1 MAQCKRPVIA
11 DAFEPDHN
19 STTTAAAVGKSVH
32 GLSWAILGV
41 AARTLALGGAACD
54 DARGAYQP
62 DVSVVQEASVL
73 QGQVPLDGNA
83 VPKFVDPLPT
93 FNGRRA
99 NATATLSINM
109 QEFQQKI
116 LPASVYARLPAPYN
130 AGTFLWGYNINNTG
144 PSWPAPF
151 CGRKRSGVGL
161 SKSTSSRSFFPSPST
176 STICT
181 AFGVP
186 E

>member
-130 AGTFLWGYNINNTG
+130 AGTFLWGYNIN
-144 PSWPAPF
+144 
-151 CGRKRSGVGL
+151 GVGPTL
-161 SKSTSSRSFFPSPST
+161 PAR
-176 STICT
+176 TIETRRGIATT
-181 AFGVP
+181 AAYTNSLRNTRLQSLLTVDQ
-186 E
+186 